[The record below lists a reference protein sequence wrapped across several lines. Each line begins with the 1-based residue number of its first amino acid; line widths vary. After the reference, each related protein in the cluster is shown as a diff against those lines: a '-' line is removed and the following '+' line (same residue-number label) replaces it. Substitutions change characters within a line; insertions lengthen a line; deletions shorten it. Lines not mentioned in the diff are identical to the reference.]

1 MKKALI
7 HVKGKVQRVGY
18 RDEVE
23 EIARQ
28 LEIAGFVENIKPYD
42 VKIVAEGEDSN
53 IERFIKEIKIN
64 RYPINVDVIEVHFT
78 EFKSEFEYFEIK
90 RGKWQDEI
98 GERLDIAGKL
108 LFRSIE
114 LSTESVMIGNKMIE
128 KQDKMIEKQDKM
140 IEKQDKS
147 TDEIKGLRQDLK
159 SYMEERFDSI
169 EHEIVIIK
177 EKIGMM

>member
-1 MKKALI
+1 M
-7 HVKGKVQRVGY
+7 
-18 RDEVE
+18 
-23 EIARQ
+23 
-28 LEIAGFVENIKPYD
+28 
-42 VKIVAEGEDSN
+42 
-53 IERFIKEIKIN
+53 
-64 RYPINVDVIEVHFT
+64 DVIEVHFT

-114 LSTESVMIGNKMIE
+114 LSTESVMIGNKML
-128 KQDKMIEKQDKM
+128 
-140 IEKQDKS
+140 EKQDKS

>member
-1 MKKALI
+1 MKKSLI

-42 VKIVAEGEDSN
+42 VRIVAEGEDSN

-64 RYPINVDVIEVHFT
+64 RYPINVDIIEVHFT

-114 LSTESVMIGNKMIE
+114 LSTESVMIGNKMLE
-128 KQDKMIEKQDKM
+128 KQDVM

-169 EHEIVIIK
+169 EHEIVTIK

>member
-1 MKKALI
+1 
-7 HVKGKVQRVGY
+7 
-18 RDEVE
+18 
-23 EIARQ
+23 
-28 LEIAGFVENIKPYD
+28 
-42 VKIVAEGEDSN
+42 
-53 IERFIKEIKIN
+53 
-64 RYPINVDVIEVHFT
+64 
-78 EFKSEFEYFEIK
+78 
-90 RGKWQDEI
+90 

-108 LFRSIE
+108 LYRSIE

-128 KQDKMIEKQDKM
+128 KQDVM

-147 TDEIKGLRQDLK
+147 IDEIKGLRQDLK